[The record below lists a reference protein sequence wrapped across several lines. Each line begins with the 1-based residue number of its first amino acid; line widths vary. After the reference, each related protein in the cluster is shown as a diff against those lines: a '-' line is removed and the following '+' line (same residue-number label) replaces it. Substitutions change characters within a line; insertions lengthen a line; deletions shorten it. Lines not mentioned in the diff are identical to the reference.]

1 MNTADIQVWKDIFSQ
16 LQTNIQDNDQ
26 MIREIK
32 EQIALQEERNK
43 QEIQKMV
50 QTATSQKE
58 ELESL
63 LAQVSQDGLF
73 SLPADEE
80 ARNAFESSL
89 KERIEQCTQVI
100 DFAQSLLGMPATSE
114 ETLDKIRLGSRKD
127 KEIQD
132 VVASGFSERSLLGNW
147 IHYFQKDLYTCQSFW
162 DDHEFKEY
170 DFRGKELMEERSGSY
185 AVENGKVLLTYPDG
199 KKMVYVVTGYSD
211 DCLDYLISGTPIRF
225 DYMPEDILNTL
236 LEENANA

>member
-73 SLPADEE
+73 P
-80 ARNAFESSL
+80 FPPT
-89 KERIEQCTQVI
+89 KK
-100 DFAQSLLGMPATSE
+100 P
-114 ETLDKIRLGSRKD
+114 ETPSK
-127 KEIQD
+127 
-132 VVASGFSERSLLGNW
+132 A
-147 IHYFQKDLYTCQSFW
+147 
-162 DDHEFKEY
+162 
-170 DFRGKELMEERSGSY
+170 
-185 AVENGKVLLTYPDG
+185 A
-199 KKMVYVVTGYSD
+199 
-211 DCLDYLISGTPIRF
+211 
-225 DYMPEDILNTL
+225 
-236 LEENANA
+236 